1 MKFLPLFLLLVSFVC
16 ADAQTYRA
24 GGSSRPSFGASASE
38 EDAEDSS
45 VPGARSN
52 IQTRTFSNYSS
63 RQREWNKGVQTQ
75 AVRTNTAG
83 SREFNDK
90 AEEKAAQAV
99 SAVQA
104 ATSAAAAAPKP
115 APGAASAPAAAPA
128 AQPAAKPAASAPA
141 APKVNPNAVAA
152 QDAKPAAAAQQP
164 QLPSDPNAMLEQ
176 MKGMLDG
183 FSGMGSGASGGGA
196 PAGMNVPGMPDMS
209 GLLKAASSGQQPGQ
223 K

>member
-1 MKFLPLFLLLVSFVC
+1 MKFLPLLLLLVSFVC

-83 SREFNDK
+83 SREFE
-90 AEEKAAQAV
+90 A
-99 SAVQA
+99 
-104 ATSAAAAAPKP
+104 
-115 APGAASAPAAAPA
+115 
-128 AQPAAKPAASAPA
+128 
-141 APKVNPNAVAA
+141 
-152 QDAKPAAAAQQP
+152 
-164 QLPSDPNAMLEQ
+164 
-176 MKGMLDG
+176 
-183 FSGMGSGASGGGA
+183 
-196 PAGMNVPGMPDMS
+196 
-209 GLLKAASSGQQPGQ
+209 
-223 K
+223 

>member
-1 MKFLPLFLLLVSFVC
+1 MKFLPLLLLLVSFVC

-24 GGSSRPSFGASASE
+24 GGSSRPSFGASAAE

-99 SAVQA
+99 SAVQ
-104 ATSAAAAAPKP
+104 AAAAAPKP

-183 FSGMGSGASGGGA
+183 FSSKGSGASGGGA